1 MQDDPGPYAK
11 RVFEDGSRVP
21 TTFQLLTSQS
31 FEFYQ
36 RLRFGGV
43 YHLCFIST
51 LGESHE

>member
-1 MQDDPGPYAK
+1 MRDDPGPYAK

-21 TTFQLLTSQS
+21 IAFQSSTSQS
-31 FEFYQ
+31 FKFYQ

-43 YHLCFIST
+43 CHLCFIST